1 MRRILLKAIQFTK
14 AWQVDYINTSEQPK
28 GSTII
33 KTLFSIISSGTEMA
47 ILSGNESWAPLPYI
61 PGYGS
66 VGRVIKDEEGN
77 FLPGDLVFT
86 YGSHTEFSKT
96 DTVTVKL
103 SENIKLEQAVF
114 ARMAAVSI
122 TSIRCS
128 NIELGD
134 KVVVIGAGIVG
145 NFAAQ
150 LAKLSGANVT
160 IVDPNEK
167 RRLIANECGIKST
180 YSNLDE
186 IDDNIKFSTVIDAT
200 GVPSVILNAVNLVDD
215 KGEFI
220 LLGSPRGEF
229 KADVTPFLNKVHLC
243 PTNMDLKGAHEWRY
257 PVLKKDSSMQKHSIE
272 RNIEIILNLIE
283 SKQLQIEPMVTDIIT
298 PSQATTIYN
307 KLREKDN
314 TSLGIIINWE
324 E

>member
-1 MRRILLKAIQFTK
+1 MKAIQFTK
-14 AWQVDYINTSEQPK
+14 AWQVDYINTSKQPK

-33 KTLFSIISSGTEMA
+33 KTLFSIISAGTEMA

-66 VGRVIKDEEGN
+66 VGRVIEDENGT
-77 FLPGDLVFT
+77 FSPGDLVFT

-150 LAKLSGANVT
+150 LAKLSGANVS

-167 RRLIANECGIKST
+167 RCLIAKECGIKST

-200 GVPSVILNAVNLVDD
+200 GVPSVILNAANLVDD

-220 LLGSPRGEF
+220 LLGSPRGKF

-243 PTNMDLKGAHEWRY
+243 PTNMNLKGAHEWRY
-257 PVLKKDSSMQKHSIE
+257 PVLKKDAPMQKHSIE

-283 SKQLQIEPMVTDIIT
+283 SKQLLIEPMVTDIIT
-298 PSQATTIYN
+298 PPQATTIYN

-314 TSLGIIINWE
+314 SSLGIIINWE

>member
-1 MRRILLKAIQFTK
+1 MKAIQFTK